1 MTFDEFV
8 KRFNGKAT
16 DFDGGSG
23 VQCVDLAKMYFYY
36 VLGLKPKAIG
46 NAEAYWNRYNELSY
60 LKDNFIRIANTPSF
74 IPQKGDVVVW
84 DKRHGKYGH
93 IAIANGEGTT
103 SYFYSYDQNWLIK
116 KMHLVKHNYKSG
128 FAGVLRP
135 RNQKAIYGDNHKYK
149 VGDVVQ
155 TKFQVR
161 VIGEADSEHYRVESN
176 GYEFEL
182 HKSMVNPINKDKIGN
197 VIQRGT
203 IFARVNED
211 TYGIEVLDR
220 QFLIKEQYIDKKL

>member
-8 KRFNGKAT
+8 KKFNGKST
-16 DFDGGSG
+16 DFDGGAG
-23 VQCVDLAKMYFYY
+23 VQCVDLAKMYFHY
-36 VLGLKPKAIG
+36 VLGLKTQAIG
-46 NAEAYWNRYNELSY
+46 NAEAYWRRYDELPY
-60 LKDNFIRIANTPSF
+60 LKNNFIKIANTPTF
-74 IPQKGDVVVW
+74 IPQKGDVAVW

-93 IAIANGEGTT
+93 IAICNGEGTT
-103 SYFYSYDQNWLIK
+103 SYFYSYDQNWIIK

-135 RNQKAIYGDNHKYK
+135 KNQKAIYGETKYK

-161 VIGEADSEHYRVESN
+161 VLGDADSNHYKVESN
-176 GYEFEL
+176 GYIFEL
-182 HKSMVNPINKDKIGN
+182 EKSMVNPINKDKIGN

-203 IFARVNED
+203 IFAVIDNN

-220 QFLIKEQYIDKKL
+220 QFLIKDYYIEKKL

>member
-1 MTFDEFV
+1 MV
-8 KRFNGKAT
+8 KQRILINGA
-16 DFDGGSG
+16 G
-23 VQCVDLAKMYFYY
+23 VQCVDLCKMYFHY
-36 VLGLKPKAIG
+36 VLGLKTQAIG
-46 NAEAYWNRYNELSY
+46 NAEAYWRRYDELPY
-60 LKDNFIRIANTPSF
+60 LKNNFIKIANTPTF
-74 IPQKGDVVVW
+74 IPQKGDVAVW

-93 IAIANGEGTT
+93 IAICNGEGTT
-103 SYFYSYDQNWLIK
+103 SYFYSYDQNWIIK

-135 RNQKAIYGDNHKYK
+135 KNQKAIYGETKYK

-161 VIGEADSEHYRVESN
+161 VLGDADSNHYKVESN
-176 GYEFEL
+176 GYIFEL
-182 HKSMVNPINKDKIGN
+182 EKSMVNPINKDKIGN

-203 IFARVNED
+203 IFAVIDND

-220 QFLIKEQYIDKKL
+220 QFLIKDYYIEKKL

>member
-8 KRFNGKAT
+8 KKFNGKST

-23 VQCVDLAKMYFYY
+23 VQCVDLAKMYFHH
-36 VLGLKPKAIG
+36 VLGLKTQAIG
-46 NAEAYWNRYNELSY
+46 NAEAYWRRYNELPY
-60 LKDNFIRIANTPSF
+60 LKDNFIKIPNTPTF
-74 IPQKGDVVVW
+74 IPQKGDVAVW

-93 IAIANGEGTT
+93 IAVCNGEGTT
-103 SYFYSYDQNWLIK
+103 SYFYSYDQNWIIK
-116 KMHLVKHNYKSG
+116 RMHLVKHNYKSG

-135 RNQKAIYGDNHKYK
+135 KNQKAIYGETKYK

-155 TKFQVR
+155 TRFQVK
-161 VIGEADSEHYRVESN
+161 VLGDADDRHYRVESN
-176 GYEFEL
+176 GYIFEL
-182 HKSMVNPINKDKIGN
+182 EKSMVNPINKDKIGN

-203 IFARVNED
+203 IFAVIDND

-220 QFLIKEQYIDKKL
+220 QFLIKYYYIEKKL

>member
-1 MTFDEFV
+1 MA
-8 KRFNGKAT
+8 KQRISINGA
-16 DFDGGSG
+16 S
-23 VQCVDLAKMYFYY
+23 VQCVDLAKMYFHY
-36 VLGLKPKAIG
+36 VLGLKTQAIG
-46 NAEAYWNRYNELSY
+46 NAEAYWRRYDELPY
-60 LKDNFIRIANTPSF
+60 LKNNFIKIANTPTF
-74 IPQKGDVVVW
+74 IPQKGDVAVW

-93 IAIANGEGTT
+93 IAICNGEGTT
-103 SYFYSYDQNWLIK
+103 SYFYSYDQNWIIK

-135 RNQKAIYGDNHKYK
+135 KNQKAIYGETKYK

-161 VIGEADSEHYRVESN
+161 VLGDADSNHYKVESN
-176 GYEFEL
+176 GYIFEL
-182 HKSMVNPINKDKIGN
+182 EKSMVNPINKDKIGN

-203 IFARVNED
+203 IFAVIDND

-220 QFLIKEQYIDKKL
+220 QFLIKDYYIEKKL

>member
-1 MTFDEFV
+1 MAKQRIST
-8 KRFNGKAT
+8 NGA
-16 DFDGGSG
+16 S
-23 VQCVDLAKMYFYY
+23 VQCVDLAKMYFHY
-36 VLGLKPKAIG
+36 VLGLKTQAIG
-46 NAEAYWNRYNELSY
+46 NAEAYWRRYDELPY
-60 LKDNFIRIANTPSF
+60 LKNNFIKIANTPTF
-74 IPQKGDVVVW
+74 IPQKGDVAVW

-93 IAIANGEGTT
+93 IAICNGEGTT
-103 SYFYSYDQNWLIK
+103 SYFYSYDQNWIIK

-135 RNQKAIYGDNHKYK
+135 KNQKAIYGETKYK

-161 VIGEADSEHYRVESN
+161 VLGDADSNHYKVESN
-176 GYEFEL
+176 GYIFEL
-182 HKSMVNPINKDKIGN
+182 EKSMVNPINKDKIGN

-203 IFARVNED
+203 IFAVIDND

-220 QFLIKEQYIDKKL
+220 QFLIKDYYIEKKL

>member
-1 MTFDEFV
+1 MV
-8 KRFNGKAT
+8 KQRISI
-16 DFDGGSG
+16 SG
-23 VQCVDLAKMYFYY
+23 ASVQCVDLAKMYFHY
-36 VLGLKPKAIG
+36 VLGLKTQAIG
-46 NAEAYWNRYNELSY
+46 NAEAYWRRYDELPY
-60 LKDNFIRIANTPSF
+60 LKNNFIKIANTPTF
-74 IPQKGDVVVW
+74 IPQKGDVAVW

-93 IAIANGEGTT
+93 IAICNGEGTT
-103 SYFYSYDQNWLIK
+103 SYFYSYDQNWIIK

-135 RNQKAIYGDNHKYK
+135 KNQKAIYGETKYK

-161 VIGEADSEHYRVESN
+161 VLGDADSNHYKVESN
-176 GYEFEL
+176 GYIFEL
-182 HKSMVNPINKDKIGN
+182 EKSMVNPINKDKIGN

-203 IFARVNED
+203 IFAVIDND

-220 QFLIKEQYIDKKL
+220 QFLIKDYYIEKKL